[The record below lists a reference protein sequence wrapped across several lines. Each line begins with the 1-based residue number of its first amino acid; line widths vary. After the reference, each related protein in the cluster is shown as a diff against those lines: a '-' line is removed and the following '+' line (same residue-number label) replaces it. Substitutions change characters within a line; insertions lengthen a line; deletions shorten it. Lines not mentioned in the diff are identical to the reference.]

1 MRKQSSLNRSF
12 SLGLPVSLPPN
23 FAELVLELEFDLD
36 SSWNP
41 GTVQSLMELYTVS
54 AIQQAIEYYCT
65 NANPKYKLF
74 QARLQTLIMRQDQ
87 HSKAAVMHREELPS
101 SLQAKDSSLK
111 ISRKQQEP
119 LKEGREKANVDKIL
133 DAAELVGT
141 DAGVTLKQGIDAQKT
156 TLDERLQAR
165 RAARKALKPKLS
177 ECDRGGGLALED
189 VIEAKLQRLN
199 SKISADKAQEL
210 ASLRAKFEA
219 SMSEFLAMPKSG
231 EA

>member
-1 MRKQSSLNRSF
+1 
-12 SLGLPVSLPPN
+12 
-23 FAELVLELEFDLD
+23 
-36 SSWNP
+36 
-41 GTVQSLMELYTVS
+41 MELYTVS
-54 AIQQAIEYYCT
+54 VMQQAIEYYCT

-74 QARLQTLIMRQDQ
+74 QERLQTLIIRQDQ
-87 HSKAAVMHREELPS
+87 RSQAALVRREEPASLPANDS
-101 SLQAKDSSLK
+101 RSLQ
-111 ISRKQQEP
+111 ISREQEEP

-141 DAGVTLKQGIDAQKT
+141 DAGVTLKEGIEAQMT

-189 VIEAKLQRLN
+189 VMEAKLQRLN